1 MEKENYIEKIEED
14 KTSKNYNS
22 LAKNSFFYLIYNVL
36 NMIFPFVSGIYVA
49 RVLLPETVGKVA
61 AAQNIVQYFVIL
73 AFLGLPTYGLREI
86 SKVRNDKEKL
96 SKLCSELF
104 SINLISTIIFSLLYF
119 SLVLIVPSY
128 RSNITLYFIA
138 GCSIVFNML
147 NISWLYEGLE
157 KFGFIAIRSLIIK
170 IISFMCLILFVKNDS
185 DYLIYTCIN
194 VVGSA
199 GNDFLNVCF
208 SKKYIKFNFK
218 NLNLKRHM
226 KSVMYLVM
234 VNLAIEIY
242 TLVDVT
248 MLDIFSNKEK
258 VAYYTYGSKIN
269 KILLQIVNTFTMVLV
284 PRISL
289 MYKEGRK
296 EEYNNLITKTFKIII
311 LIAIPMI
318 VGIQFVSKFLVCE
331 IYGEV
336 YLNSS
341 YVLNIL
347 SLCLIISPIGYL
359 LGSRMLLV
367 SGNENKMIIAVGAGA
382 IVNFVGNLILIPY
395 FNEFGAAIASVI
407 SELVVATIYVFLGK
421 RYFKLIDW
429 KKDVLKILL
438 STISMTLILFVIKIF
453 INNLL
458 LECILQIVCAVSVYG
473 IILILLKEDLIFEV
487 LGNVKKRMH
496 R

>member
-1 MEKENYIEKIEED
+1 MEENSNINSNNEEKVAVE
-14 KTSKNYNS
+14 KS
-22 LAKNSFFYLIYNVL
+22 LAKSSFFYLIYNVL

-96 SKLCSELF
+96 SKLSSELF

-128 RSNITLYFIA
+128 RSNITLYIIA
-138 GCSIVFNML
+138 GCSIIFNML

-157 KFGFIAIRSLIIK
+157 MFGFIAVRNLIVK
-170 IISFMCLILFVKNDS
+170 IVSFTCLIFFVKNDS

-194 VVGSA
+194 VVGNA

-208 SKKYIKFNFK
+208 SRRYIKFNFK

-248 MLDIFSNKEK
+248 MLDIFSNKEN

-296 EEYNNLITKTFKIII
+296 EEFNNLITKTFKIII

-318 VGIQFVSKFLVCE
+318 IGIQFVSKFLVCE
-331 IYGEV
+331 IYGYAYV
-336 YLNSS
+336 NSS

-347 SLCLIISPIGYL
+347 SLCLLISPIGYL
-359 LGSRMLLV
+359 LGSRTLLV
-367 SGNENKMIIAVGAGA
+367 TGNENKMIIAVGIGA
-382 IVNFVGNLILIPY
+382 IINVIGNLILIQ
-395 FNEFGAAIASVI
+395 FLNEFGAAIASVI
-407 SELVVATIYVFLGK
+407 SELVVATIYVILGK
-421 RYFKLIDW
+421 KHFELKDW
-429 KKDVLKILL
+429 KKDVIKII
-438 STISMTLILFVIKIF
+438 ISAILMIIVLFVIKIF
-453 INNLL
+453 ITNLL
-458 LECILQIVCAVSVYG
+458 LECILQIVCAISIYG
-473 IILILLKEDLIFEV
+473 LVLILLKENLIIEV
-487 LGNVKKRMH
+487 LGNVKKRIC